1 MSGAPTNAD
10 GSFAAA
16 HLSYGLNLPK
26 KKPAA
31 NTAHGGARKPTL
43 AAFACDSEDDEDDGG
58 VNGGANDA
66 AAQRARANKEVK
78 RQQEALLAKQRRDT
92 EAEAARAAALNQ
104 DASAFEYDA
113 VFDDIQKSRGQ
124 KVKALD
130 EERVERKSRYI
141 GDLIAKAEAR
151 KVESD
156 ISYERRLLKER
167 LKDDHLYAD
176 KEKFVTAAYREKLK
190 EDAKWLAKDKV
201 KDAIEEEED
210 VARRGD
216 MTAFYS
222 NLMNRNSA
230 MGGDMAKDTRRA
242 APEPE
247 STSKVSSEGM
257 VEKSQF
263 TSAAEREREFA
274 ERAKANQ
281 GDARDEPIPTDV
293 TFIERQTK
301 RSETN
306 VDSKSPAV
314 ETAPIS
320 KQPDPLARRNTD
332 DAVSDA
338 RQRYLER
345 KRKAA
350 SSGQ

>member
-1 MSGAPTNAD
+1 MSGAPTNGD
-10 GSFAAA
+10 GAFAAT

-26 KKPAA
+26 TK
-31 NTAHGGARKPTL
+31 TQVGARKPPTL
-43 AAFACDSEDDEDDGG
+43 AAFACDSDDEDDEGG
-58 VNGGANDA
+58 GGGGGGANDA
-66 AAQRARANKEVK
+66 AAQKARANKEVK
-78 RQQEALLAKQRRDT
+78 RQQEALAAKQRRDA
-92 EAEAARAAALNQ
+92 EAEATRAAALNQ
-104 DASAFEYDA
+104 DANAFEYDA

-124 KVKALD
+124 QVQARD

-151 KVESD
+151 KVEND

-247 STSKVSSEGM
+247 SSPKATAKDAVAS
-257 VEKSQF
+257 KSQF
-263 TSAAEREREFA
+263 SSAAEREREFA
-274 ERAKANQ
+274 ARAKTSQ
-281 GDARDEPIPTDV
+281 GEESTAPPIPTDV
-293 TFIERQTK
+293 TFVERKPRHPEKSSNT
-301 RSETN
+301 
-306 VDSKSPAV
+306 KSPAIDSV
-314 ETAPIS
+314 PIP
-320 KQPDPLARRNTD
+320 KPDPAARRNTE

-350 SSGQ
+350 SGLP